1 MTETEAL
8 SKMKRKCL
16 VLSQFFNDTDLAG
29 FLNDYA
35 VQDSPPSPLPD
46 DYVATAVYDIRRS
59 TYDAL
64 TSALTTMEQSTT
76 RGGVTTTYADLFKI
90 RRQFATAGVISLCG
104 NSGFPRRLPTP

>member
-1 MTETEAL
+1 MTEAEAL

-16 VLSQFFNDTDLAG
+16 VLSQFFNDADLTG
-29 FLNDYA
+29 FL
-35 VQDSPPSPLPD
+35 D
-46 DYVATAVYDIRRS
+46 DYKTGEGTDASPYVYDVRRS